1 MKKKKLIELVEFF
14 AGELLGEQIEKNM
27 LLSHIETAE
36 KEIDRLNIV
45 LAHIE
50 SKYDERVRDESDC

>member
-14 AGELLGEQIEKNM
+14 ADELLGELIENRA

-36 KEIDRLNIV
+36 KEIERLNIV

-50 SKYDERVRDESDC
+50 AKYDKRLRDEPDS